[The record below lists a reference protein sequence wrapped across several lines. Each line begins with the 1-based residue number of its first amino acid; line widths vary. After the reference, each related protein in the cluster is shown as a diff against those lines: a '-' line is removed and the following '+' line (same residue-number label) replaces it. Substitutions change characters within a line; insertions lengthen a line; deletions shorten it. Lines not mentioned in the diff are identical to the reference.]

1 MLGLAA
7 YLFALSLG
15 LGLAAVP
22 IAMRLARRAG
32 VLDHPGDRK
41 VHRGPV
47 PLAGGWA
54 LFGVFTVVVW
64 GHLAA
69 GALLR
74 DVAGLPEAARYFAA
88 RVPELALKILPV
100 WGGAL
105 AVFVLGVVDDV
116 RGLSPRLRLA
126 VQVAVAAG
134 LAALGYRPDLGFLPP
149 WAAAAVGIL
158 WVVGLTNAFNLLD
171 GLDGLSAGVALV
183 ATSALV
189 AVMSMGRQPDWL
201 FYLATVAG
209 ALLAFLRYNWHPARV
224 FLGSAGSLTIGYFM
238 AVASLLVTYTPE
250 AHPNPLV
257 PLLTPIFIMAVPLY
271 DTTSVVLIRLRQG
284 RPLAAGDRSH
294 FHHRMM
300 KLGYT
305 QPQAVAFILL
315 VALAVAL
322 SGVGLT
328 LASAPHAGLILA
340 QIVAIF
346 AVLVL
351 AERVGARVAGAARRR
366 RDDRAEAADEAESS
380 RCEPTDPPL

>member
-1 MLGLAA
+1 MLALAA
-7 YLFALSLG
+7 YLFGVAFG
-15 LGLAAVP
+15 LGLLAVP
-22 IAMRLARRAG
+22 LAIRAARRAG
-32 VLDHPGDRK
+32 VLDHPGERK
-41 VHRGPV
+41 VHRDPV

-54 LFGVFTVVVW
+54 IFGVVTLVVW

-69 GALLR
+69 AWLLR
-74 DVAGLPEAARYFAA
+74 DVPGLPESVRYFAQQ
-88 RVPELALKILPV
+88 VPALAGKIAAV

-105 AVFVLGVVDDV
+105 AVFLLGLVDDV
-116 RGLSPRLRLA
+116 RGLSPRVRLA
-126 VQVAVAAG
+126 VQAGVATG

-149 WAAAAVGIL
+149 WAAAAIGVL

-183 ATSALV
+183 ATAALV

-201 FYLATVAG
+201 FYLATVGG
-209 ALLAFLRYNWHPARV
+209 ALLAFLRYNWHPARI
-224 FLGSAGSLTIGYFM
+224 FLGSAGSLTVGYLLAM
-238 AVASLLVTYTPE
+238 ASLMVTYTPE

-257 PLLTPIFIMAVPLY
+257 PLLTPVFIMAVPLY
-271 DTTSVVLIRLRQG
+271 DTTSVVLIRLLQG
-284 RPLAAGDRSH
+284 RPVATGDRSH

-300 KLGYT
+300 KLGYG

-328 LASAPHAGLILA
+328 LATPVHAALILA

-351 AERVGARVAGAARRR
+351 AERVGARVAGAVRRR
-366 RDDRAEAADEAESS
+366 RDEAADAVEST
-380 RCEPTDPPL
+380 RCESTDRPL